1 MAPRGRYGIAGAS
14 GDYIFGKIIDN
25 LIDVGFS
32 RDVNGSAEAH
42 GRDPATR
49 PSTENPDTTM
59 SETATLGAPP
69 AAPKPPTPFY
79 RDLAVQVLAG
89 VALGVVV
96 GNYAPAVGRHT
107 QFLGDIF
114 IHLIQMVVGLIIFC
128 TVTHGIASVRD
139 LGKVGRIAVRALV
152 YFEVIT
158 TAALIIGLVVVN
170 VLHPGSGVHIDL
182 SHQGGTGT
190 APAKS
195 EGFDDFL
202 VGLVH
207 TSAVQAFAQGD
218 ILQVLVFSVLFA
230 CGLASLG
237 ERSAPVLELVGTVQR
252 TLFWI
257 IGKVMRIA
265 PLAAF
270 GAIGYTVS
278 KYGLGTLT
286 SLGKLIGV
294 FYLIVLL
301 FFLLVLW
308 PVSRYAGVSL
318 LKVLRYFRAELLLV
332 LGTSSSES
340 VFPQLTSKLE
350 RLGVDESVVG
360 LVLPTAYS
368 FNHDGT
374 CLYFASV
381 SVFLAQ
387 ATGTDLGWQAQ
398 LGLLLILL
406 LTSKGGAGVSGSAIA
421 VLALTLSST
430 HKIPVDSIALVLG
443 IHSILSAAFVFTNI
457 AGNCVATLVVG
468 KWENAIDRVR
478 LNAELDAGFTT
489 AA

>member
-1 MAPRGRYGIAGAS
+1 
-14 GDYIFGKIIDN
+14 
-25 LIDVGFS
+25 
-32 RDVNGSAEAH
+32 
-42 GRDPATR
+42 
-49 PSTENPDTTM
+49 M
-59 SETATLGAPP
+59 SEATSTAVPVQP
-69 AAPKPPTPFY
+69 VKPPRRLY
-79 RDLAVQVLAG
+79 HDLAFQVLAG

-96 GNYAPAVGRHT
+96 GNFAPSIGHHL
-107 QFLGDIF
+107 QFLGEIF
-114 IHLIQMVVGLIIFC
+114 VHLIQMVVGLIIFC
-128 TVTHGIASVRD
+128 TVTHGIAGVRD
-139 LGKVGRIAVRALV
+139 LGKVGRIAVRSLV

-158 TAALIIGLVVVN
+158 TAALVIGLVVVN
-170 VLHPGSGVHIDL
+170 VLRPGAGMHIDPSSL
-182 SHQGGTGT
+182 HAATGT

-202 VGLVH
+202 VSLVP
-207 TSAVQAFAQGD
+207 TSAVQAFAEGD

-237 ERSAPVLELVGTVQR
+237 DRAQPVLDIVGSVQQ

-257 IGKVMRIA
+257 IRKVMRIA

-270 GAIGYTVS
+270 GAIAFTVS

-294 FYLIVLL
+294 FYLIVVL
-301 FFLLVLW
+301 FFVLVLW

-318 LKVLRYFRAELLLV
+318 FKLLRYFRAELFLV

-340 VFPQLTSKLE
+340 VFPQLTSKLK
-350 RLGVDESVVG
+350 RLGVDEPVVG

-374 CLYFASV
+374 CLYFAAV

-387 ATGTDLGWQAQ
+387 ATGSDLGWKAQ
-398 LGLLLILL
+398 VGLLLVLL

-421 VLALTLSST
+421 VLALTLSAT

-443 IHSILSAAFVFTNI
+443 IHSILSAAFVFTNV

-468 KWENAIDRVR
+468 KWENAIDRSR
-478 LNAELDAGFTT
+478 LHAELDAGFQT

>member
-1 MAPRGRYGIAGAS
+1 
-14 GDYIFGKIIDN
+14 
-25 LIDVGFS
+25 
-32 RDVNGSAEAH
+32 
-42 GRDPATR
+42 
-49 PSTENPDTTM
+49 M
-59 SETATLGAPP
+59 SEATSTAVPVQPVEPP
-69 AAPKPPTPFY
+69 RRFY
-79 RDLAVQVLAG
+79 QDLAFQVLAG

-96 GNYAPAVGRHT
+96 GNFAPSVGHHL

-158 TAALIIGLVVVN
+158 TIALVIGLVVVN
-170 VLHPGSGVHIDL
+170 VLRPGAGMHIDPSSL
-182 SHQGGTGT
+182 HAAADT

-202 VGLVH
+202 VSLVP
-207 TSAVQAFAQGD
+207 TSAVQAFAEGD

-237 ERSAPVLELVGTVQR
+237 DRAQPVLDIVGNVQQ

-257 IGKVMRIA
+257 IRKVMRIA

-270 GAIGYTVS
+270 GAIAFTVS

-301 FFLLVLW
+301 FFVLVLW
-308 PVSRYAGVSL
+308 PVSRYAGISL
-318 LKVLRYFRAELLLV
+318 FKLLRYFRAELFLV

-340 VFPQLTSKLE
+340 VFPQLTSKLK
-350 RLGVDESVVG
+350 RLGVDEPVVG

-387 ATGTDLGWQAQ
+387 ATGSDLGWQAQ
-398 LGLLLILL
+398 VGLLLVLL

-421 VLALTLSST
+421 VLALTLSTT

-443 IHSILSAAFVFTNI
+443 IHSILSAAFVFTNV

-468 KWENAIDRVR
+468 KWENAIDRDR
-478 LNAELDAGFTT
+478 LHAELDAGYQT